1 MKDIHLKNSLKL
13 SLLRLSEKEE
23 QKFVEKFEK
32 IIGMLDKIS
41 QLDVRDDVQ
50 KKTSVI
56 TDCRNDKISSSLS
69 IESIKSFSNVFV
81 DGYFSSP
88 KVLE

>member
-1 MKDIHLKNSLKL
+1 MKNIHLENSLKL

-32 IIGMLDKIS
+32 IISMLDKIS
-41 QLDVRDDVQ
+41 QLEVRDSVQ
-50 KKTSVI
+50 KKTGVI
-56 TDCRNDKISSSLS
+56 TDCRDDEISSSLS

-88 KVLE
+88 KVIE

>member
-1 MKDIHLKNSLKL
+1 MEDIHLENSLKL

-32 IIGMLDKIS
+32 IIGMLNKIS
-41 QLDVRDDVQ
+41 QIEVRDDVQ
-50 KKTSVI
+50 KKTGVI
-56 TDCRNDKISSSLS
+56 TDCRNDEILSSLS

>member
-1 MKDIHLKNSLKL
+1 MKDIHLENSLKL

-23 QKFVEKFEK
+23 QKFFEKFEK

-41 QLDVRDDVQ
+41 KLEVRDDIQ
-50 KKTSVI
+50 KKTVVI
-56 TDCRNDKISSSLS
+56 TDCRNDEISSSLS
-69 IESIKSFSNVFV
+69 IESIKSFSNMFV

-88 KVLE
+88 KVIE